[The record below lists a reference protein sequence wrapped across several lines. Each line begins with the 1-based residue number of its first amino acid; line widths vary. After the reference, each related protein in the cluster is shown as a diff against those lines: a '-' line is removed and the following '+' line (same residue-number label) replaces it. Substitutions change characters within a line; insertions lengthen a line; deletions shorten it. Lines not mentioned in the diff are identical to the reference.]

1 MIVILLTSRTYR
13 RDGKD
18 TSSATTRFEATFTF
32 TLPLQAGGVGIL
44 YGLALLV
51 HIGIII
57 RTYNDTSA
65 NSDQPVFFW
74 TIVVLLAALLGIL
87 LYLLLGRR

>member
-1 MIVILLTSRTYR
+1 MMFTS
-13 RDGKD
+13 
-18 TSSATTRFEATFTF
+18 

-57 RTYNDTSA
+57 
-65 NSDQPVFFW
+65 
-74 TIVVLLAALLGIL
+74 
-87 LYLLLGRR
+87 